1 MNSFKNNEWI
11 KERHNEDRKCYGNE
25 SNKFNEIDD
34 IDHSSKVGIKK
45 SKVVWMKI
53 KNKENIKLDKE
64 FNVKDDDDKII
75 WNIKR
80 FPYGQYYK

>member
-45 SKVVWMKI
+45 SKVV
-53 KNKENIKLDKE
+53 
-64 FNVKDDDDKII
+64 
-75 WNIKR
+75 
-80 FPYGQYYK
+80 

>member
-1 MNSFKNNEWI
+1 MNSVKNNEWI

-25 SNKFNEIDD
+25 SNKFNEIDN
-34 IDHSSKVGIKK
+34 IDHSSKVSIKK

-53 KNKENIKLDKE
+53 KNKENIKLDKV
-64 FNVKDDDDKII
+64 FII